1 MNSDLSE
8 TFEKIFF
15 FLLIIS
21 FFADMALRATWNK
34 GYFVVGVP
42 IFIKRIPVN
51 VKHKGVPFQ
60 YLLEEKFQT
69 GLFTSLAFKQM
80 GPFTYVF
87 REKYFQFI
95 GIEYF
100 PVMHGLLIFEREK
113 HQVTVKGMA
122 GWFAIFLAISL
133 TIYIALVLMRLI
145 AFFPLNFTNS
155 FVVITLLLGLCYTVQ
170 CFRFSK
176 VCSFAAELW
185 LEKHY
190 SKGERS

>member
-21 FFADMALRATWNK
+21 FFTDIVLRATWNK

-69 GLFTSLAFKQM
+69 GMFTSLAFKQM

-87 REKYFQFI
+87 REKYFQNEVDCFLSFKFH
-95 GIEYF
+95 EYF
-100 PVMHGLLIFEREK
+100 CCYN
-113 HQVTVKGMA
+113 TVA
-122 GWFAIFLAISL
+122 W
-133 TIYIALVLMRLI
+133 
-145 AFFPLNFTNS
+145 
-155 FVVITLLLGLCYTVQ
+155 TLLHSSI
-170 CFRFSK
+170 FSVFK
-176 VCSFAAELW
+176 SMQFCS
-185 LEKHY
+185 
-190 SKGERS
+190 